1 MLLTLRNAVSIDWF
15 SKGLETVDSCNE
27 IVNASLNDFQEQFKT
42 EYYEVKSFI
51 SCLYPLSNGGE
62 FILSAF
68 NH

>member
-51 SCLYPLSNGGE
+51 SLPLSNGGE